1 VEAFHFMDIETQ
13 GLTPEGLH
21 GVVRSYHAQKEQFN
35 QMALSHE
42 ANYRDAVIGSNRC
55 EGAAQA
61 VEALIKFGWP
71 DWAPVPPP
79 TPEESPADAEEDE
92 N

>member
-1 VEAFHFMDIETQ
+1 MDIETQ
-13 GLTPEGLH
+13 GLTPEGLYR
-21 GVVRSYHAQKEQFN
+21 VAQNYHAQKEHFN
-35 QMALSHE
+35 QMAQSHE
-42 ANYRDAVIGSNRC
+42 ASFRDAVIGLNRC

-71 DWAPVPPP
+71 DWAPPVPPT
-79 TPEESPADAEEDE
+79 TPEETPADAEEDE